1 MSNNPQLLYIAGPNG
16 AGKSTFSKDLSNPGA
31 IIFDVDKVIARIE
44 AQSPGMP
51 KKKVYDIATQE
62 FFNLANEAIRL
73 KQHFTLETNFRD
85 KELVDIADRFKH
97 YGYTTNMIY
106 LALESVEQS
115 TVRVN
120 KRVLDGGHFVDRKN
134 ILLNYNEG
142 LQYLERFADSFDNL
156 EINDAS
162 KGIGEFELMLKIKEQ
177 RLVYISEHLS
187 VGVKQIVINIAD
199 RYRGSSRDED
209 NDEEQ
214 DRDYRRGR

>member
-1 MSNNPQLLYIAGPNG
+1 MSNNPQLLFVAGPNG

-44 AQSPGMP
+44 AQSHGMP
-51 KKKVYDIATQE
+51 KKKVYDTATQE

-162 KGIGEFELMLKIKEQ
+162 KGIGEFELILKIKEQ
-177 RLVYISEHLS
+177 RLVSCQL
-187 VGVKQIVINIAD
+187 QIV
-199 RYRGSSRDED
+199 G
-209 NDEEQ
+209 
-214 DRDYRRGR
+214 

>member
-1 MSNNPQLLYIAGPNG
+1 MSNNPQLLFVAGPNG
-16 AGKSTFSKDLSNPGA
+16 AGKSTFSKELSSPGA

-44 AQSPGMP
+44 AQSPGIP
-51 KKKVYDIATQE
+51 KKKVYDTATQE

-85 KELVDIADRFKH
+85 KELVDIADRFKQ

-177 RLVYISEHLS
+177 RLVYISEHLP

>member
-16 AGKSTFSKDLSNPGA
+16 AGKSTFSKELSNPGA

>member
-1 MSNNPQLLYIAGPNG
+1 MLINPQLLFVAGPNG
-16 AGKSTFSKDLSNPGA
+16 AGKSTFSKELSNPGA

-177 RLVYISEHLS
+177 RLVYISEQKS

>member
-1 MSNNPQLLYIAGPNG
+1 MPNNPQLLFVAGPNG
-16 AGKSTFSKDLSNPGA
+16 AGKSTFSKELSSPGA

-44 AQSPGMP
+44 AQSPGIP
-51 KKKVYDIATQE
+51 KKKVYDTATQE

-85 KELVDIADRFKH
+85 KELVDIADRFKQ

-162 KGIGEFELMLKIKEQ
+162 KGIGEFELILKIKEQ
-177 RLVYISEHLS
+177 RLVSCQL
-187 VGVKQIVINIAD
+187 QIV
-199 RYRGSSRDED
+199 G
-209 NDEEQ
+209 
-214 DRDYRRGR
+214 